1 MKESEIK
8 YFSNKKNQHKNKV
21 KNSEKIVN
29 LSKKLKVNFNV
40 EKNLKN
46 NVSNF
51 KEKKLKSKNKK
62 NISQIRKENE
72 ISVKTEKKTKILAK
86 NNQKPKNA
94 IEKLDNE
101 NFKAKAIE
109 NNKKIEF
116 RNLTKRRLGRMGVI
130 SVIYIWQL
138 FDKNIDIKEIKTK
151 YFELT
156 IDQLKLLNFIKKNY
170 SFLRKVINL
179 QLKSNWNWERILP
192 LIRSILL
199 VGAAELFFVPSR
211 IVFNEAVE
219 ITKIFSIAGDNEFCF
234 VNAVL
239 QKIYNYYEIKNLFR
253 N

>member
-62 NISQIRKENE
+62 NISQVRKENE

-156 IDQLKLLNFIKKNY
+156 IDQLKLLNFIKK
-170 SFLRKVINL
+170 I
-179 QLKSNWNWERILP
+179 
-192 LIRSILL
+192 
-199 VGAAELFFVPSR
+199 
-211 IVFNEAVE
+211 IVF
-219 ITKIFSIAGDNEFCF
+219 
-234 VNAVL
+234 
-239 QKIYNYYEIKNLFR
+239 
-253 N
+253 